1 MVYKMI
7 HITDSA
13 MTLCR
18 LTVQQLAGAQT
29 NSKCLRL
36 LKDDDRLSISFE
48 MPRSEDTI
56 VHHRGQSVLAVPG
69 EVAGDLA
76 GMTLDLAEDGSFVI
90 A

>member
-1 MVYKMI
+1 MI
-7 HITDSA
+7 QITDDA

-18 LTVQQLAGAQT
+18 RTVQQLAGAQS

-36 LKDDDRLSISFE
+36 LKHKGRVSVSFE
-48 MPRSEDTI
+48 MPRSDDTI

-69 EVAGDLA
+69 DVADDLA
-76 GMTLDLAEDGSFVI
+76 GKTLDLTDDGSLVI